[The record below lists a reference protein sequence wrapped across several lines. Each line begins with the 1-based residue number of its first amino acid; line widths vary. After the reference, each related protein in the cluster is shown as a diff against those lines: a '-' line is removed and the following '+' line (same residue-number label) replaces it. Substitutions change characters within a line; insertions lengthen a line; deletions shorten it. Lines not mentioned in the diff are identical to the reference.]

1 MRINERTTRNSL
13 IWALIAVFFFGAA
26 RYSEAD
32 SCLFHTTV
40 IAVVKG
46 SAPIEGLTAADF
58 RVTVGGK
65 ATAVQSVVPAD
76 RSPRVIIFLDASANQ
91 DQSTWAITRAIAEEF
106 LAGFPDGGDFTLLAF
121 DDKVQRVVHESNRGA
136 LQGALGE
143 MFPSGK
149 RESAAGLAEAVK
161 KAGASLDGPRQG
173 DAEFL
178 ITTSDQISKET
189 AQTLSQQRAAGIRLF
204 GVSFD
209 QSTHPAPP
217 PFDLYMTVEDYS
229 PLGAAAK
236 ASGGRWIWFDMSRQD
251 ATARLQSAR
260 ASGKTAAILVQNY
273 FTLDLRL
280 DKPLTKPEKLKIE
293 LTKSPRIDAK
303 DISTSYPQELF
314 PCH

>member
-1 MRINERTTRNSL
+1 MM
-13 IWALIAVFFFGAA
+13 AVCFIGGEL
-26 RYSEAD
+26 YSQGD
-32 SCLFHTTV
+32 SCLSRKTV
-40 IAVVKG
+40 ITVAN

-65 ATAVQSVVPAD
+65 ATAVQSVVPED
-76 RSPRVIIFLDASANQ
+76 RSPRVIILIDASASQ
-91 DQSTWAITRAIAEEF
+91 DQSTWAVTQAIAEEF
-106 LAGFPDGGDFTLLAF
+106 LAGFPDAGDFTLLAF
-121 DDKVQRVVHESNRGA
+121 DDKIQRVVHESNRGA

-161 KAGASLDGPRQG
+161 KAGASLDPYRQG

-189 AQTLSQQRAAGIRLF
+189 TQALSQQRATGIRLF

-209 QSTHPAPP
+209 QSTHPAPL
-217 PFDLYMTVEDYS
+217 PFDVYMTVEDYS

-236 ASGGRWIWFDMSRQD
+236 ASGGRWIWFDMSRQN
-251 ATARLQSAR
+251 ATATLQSAR
-260 ASGKTAAILVQNY
+260 TSGRTAATMVRNY

-280 DKPLTKPEKLKIE
+280 DKPLVKPEKLKIE
-293 LTKSPRIDAK
+293 LIKGTRIDAK
-303 DISTSYPQELF
+303 DISMSYPQELF
-314 PCH
+314 PCQ